1 MDVNSKLSGKQ
12 IVIALVVLLGFGLVM
27 GPLQSIVLGNPL
39 VGLAC
44 LVAII
49 LVWWLIKK
57 NSKKQASA

>member
-12 IVIALVVLLGFGLVM
+12 IVIALVVLFGFGLVM

-39 VGLAC
+39 VGLGG

>member
-12 IVIALVVLLGFGLVM
+12 IVIALVVLFGFGLVM

-39 VGLAC
+39 AGLAC
-44 LVAII
+44 LAAII